1 MHAKRG
7 FCTRIC
13 FRACIFQDVG
23 HCHGGYRFGARQILR
38 TPPHPTYGN
47 SVRAYGA
54 ERTLCDMLRST
65 LSPDLQLLWLAF
77 WSCFSSEGRS
87 LPMLQSFA
95 GELSVAAKV
104 RRFTE
109 MLL

>member
-1 MHAKRG
+1 MRRG
-7 FCTRIC
+7 LNAAQRHRNRVVPKSACEKGVCTRIC

-38 TPPHPTYGN
+38 TPPHPMYGN

-65 LSPDLQLLWLAF
+65 LSPDLQLL
-77 WSCFSSEGRS
+77 
-87 LPMLQSFA
+87 
-95 GELSVAAKV
+95 
-104 RRFTE
+104 
-109 MLL
+109 